1 MATLMAS
8 TSSMF
13 VTQANAVAQ
22 ITSESDPIAWITGR
36 VWSCL
41 CIKYFL
47 TAYAYEVSQCEPRVA
62 MLLRTPTTSLWCVPK
77 DLRNAQLCL

>member
-13 VTQANAVAQ
+13 VKANAVAQ

-36 VWSCL
+36 VWACL
-41 CIKYFL
+41 CIK
-47 TAYAYEVSQCEPRVA
+47 
-62 MLLRTPTTSLWCVPK
+62 K
-77 DLRNAQLCL
+77 D